1 VNDDLGR
8 RVKELAA
15 KLHDTRYGMEMWP
28 VLLADAIESAQRDA
42 AEAERERCVIQ
53 LDRAADRLQAM
64 VDEEHAD
71 QPEAARERIDELRR
85 QSRVMKEAP

>member
-42 AEAERERCVIQ
+42 AEAERERCKAVCEAVKPDWHKPGCGCSECATASSIAERIQ
-53 LDRAADRLQAM
+53 
-64 VDEEHAD
+64 
-71 QPEAARERIDELRR
+71 EAA
-85 QSRVMKEAP
+85 S